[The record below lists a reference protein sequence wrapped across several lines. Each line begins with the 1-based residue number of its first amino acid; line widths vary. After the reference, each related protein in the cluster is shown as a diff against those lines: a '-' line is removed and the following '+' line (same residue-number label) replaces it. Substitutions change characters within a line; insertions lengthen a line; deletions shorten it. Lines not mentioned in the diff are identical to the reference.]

1 MDAEIPISP
10 LNFPYAAALS
20 IFQAKG
26 QFLMPSSRIKSK
38 HGGKRDRGLSISG
51 ILYTL
56 RVFTFRRTPTRYIS
70 QQQLNNTFLYIFLL
84 ITAKPTH
91 RVAQPGYGNIA
102 EDRGYDSDE
111 EYPKIMRSPSHSSMS
126 VSGPY
131 HHSHHGEIGSMDFS
145 VGRST

>member
-1 MDAEIPISP
+1 MSTGHNPPAHMNAEIPISP

-56 RVFTFRRTPTRYIS
+56 RVFTFRHTPTRYIS
-70 QQQLNNTFLYIFLL
+70 QQQLNNTFFYIYSCLL
-84 ITAKPTH
+84 QQNPPIEW
-91 RVAQPGYGNIA
+91 RNQVMEILQRI
-102 EDRGYDSDE
+102 EDM
-111 EYPKIMRSPSHSSMS
+111 ILMRN
-126 VSGPY
+126 
-131 HHSHHGEIGSMDFS
+131 
-145 VGRST
+145 TLK